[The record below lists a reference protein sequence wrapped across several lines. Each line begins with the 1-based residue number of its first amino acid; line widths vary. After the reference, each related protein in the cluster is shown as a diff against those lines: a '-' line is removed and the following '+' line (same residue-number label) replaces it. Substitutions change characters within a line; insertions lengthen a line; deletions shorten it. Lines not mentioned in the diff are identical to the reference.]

1 MAELSQRER
10 ITQYAQ
16 DTFGTEAEYLW
27 GDIPDGAV
35 FRHPASRKW
44 YALIMGVSRSRLGLP
59 GEKIT
64 DVLTV
69 KCGPILSGSL
79 LTEPGFLP
87 AYHMNKTNWIS
98 VLLDE
103 TVPDE
108 KIFPLL
114 DLSYDSVAPKR
125 RKKSSLT
132 TEGGSV

>member
-1 MAELSQRER
+1 MSDFSQRER

-16 DTFGTEAEYLW
+16 DTFGSDAEYLW

-44 YALIMGVSRSRLGLP
+44 YAIIMGVSRNRLGLP
-59 GEKIT
+59 GDEIT
-64 DVLTV
+64 DVLNV

-79 LTEPGFLP
+79 LAEPGFQP

-98 VLLDE
+98 ILLDE

-114 DLSYDSVAPKR
+114 ELSYDSVAPKR
-125 RKKSSLT
+125 RKKQSQP
-132 TEGGSV
+132 TEE